1 MGRFYVYILFRPS
14 GVPCYVGKGQGSR
27 WTYHERAGLK
37 HENKHLARII
47 ANAGGSIPRVK
58 IREGLTNDE
67 AIETEMALI
76 AAIGRGSSGPLVN
89 LTDGGDGQTGWNPS
103 AETRAK
109 IGMGREG
116 KLHSTATK
124 TAMSIARKGRVKTEA
139 HKRKIGASQVGKT
152 IPEATRAK
160 MREAAARR
168 WARPEEH
175 ANIRA
180 FYASMTPEA
189 KSARAK
195 NISTKTKAAMLAP
208 EVRQKISDA
217 RRAS

>member
-103 AETRAK
+103 AETRAR
-109 IGMGREG
+109 IGAA
-116 KLHSTATK
+116 TASRKHTEETRAK
-124 TAMSIARKGRVKTEA
+124 MSASRKGKPKTEE
-139 HKRKIGASQVGKT
+139 HRQKIGASQVGK
-152 IPEATRAK
+152 IMSAESRAK
-160 MREAAARR
+160 MREAAQR
-168 WARPEEH
+168 
-175 ANIRA
+175 
-180 FYASMTPEA
+180 
-189 KSARAK
+189 
-195 NISTKTKAAMLAP
+195 
-208 EVRQKISDA
+208 
-217 RRAS
+217 